1 MERGSA
7 MKRFGLRTLENPLQL
22 ILTSIQS
29 LIEPFFYFWPWLAS
43 VLVFAAF
50 LHSSQGNS
58 LAVSFSIEPIP
69 TWIVLGGL
77 GFHLAITTLG
87 CWFSALAATS
97 FKKPDGILKS
107 AAQSNPKLRMVSH
120 AIWILLLSVTPVLAF
135 ALSTNSLFALYLASI
150 WSLAVAAAA
159 YLGLHSIE
167 QGKKGLWL
175 RSVYAGRRHRFYF
188 AVFIALAATVPLAAG
203 AIVATQFPLKL
214 AVAGPLILALVGV
227 SAVSTLIGAILII
240 VPLCLQVRWLGWPIA
255 IVILVHAIYAPMSI
269 DDENPL
275 LRETRIAATMPAGE
289 WKNVCSATAIG
300 KPGFK
305 LVDRIG
311 NENNDANDAE
321 EKGEQR
327 PLAVPFFLVSA
338 EGGGIRAAFWTA
350 MGLGQMD
357 LVNDDKFASRVIS
370 LSGVSGG
377 SLGVAT
383 WLAAHEIEGLNP
395 QSRLDLMADFLAT
408 DFLSPLIGGFFFLD
422 TPRLL
427 FDGLWPSARRDHV
440 FEKAMFDRWMDLTG
454 SSFFAQ
460 PIRRLCFRNFPE
472 APFVFFNT
480 TDAITGRW
488 VPLGNSNFHREN
500 AFPGFSNAL
509 DHTSLRW
516 ISIAQAVSISARFP
530 FLSPGAEV
538 GITPQQI
545 GLTEAQSEID
555 GIEPSDGKTP
565 QEIKE
570 LEAKVATLQ
579 KDLDNKSEWPRK
591 TLSVVRVATLV
602 DGGYFDNSGLS
613 HTIDA
618 MEELN
623 RHFTTSSEKRKYMDR
638 PVYALHFSNDPST
651 ACLPLQSNWVSRL
664 SASAKLFLETSKA
677 GLECEYQT
685 EKLNE
690 ATAPHALQFLTTPLE
705 AIFSVRGEHAAS
717 QREHLINRFF
727 KEQYSRFRPMFP
739 PMRQLKEF
747 SLANELAGMYSGSM
761 AIPIP
766 LSNKSWLLQKDVI
779 QHLYDEQTT
788 WLKSFEVG
796 DQKTPKGYFDNLD
809 TWRRYAIASVERWKC
824 AGELRTSQPP
834 LGWTLSSSDRTLL
847 RCLAGRATIRQGFPA
862 LTVPYTGVAT
872 PLPFGDRR
880 EPQPYSP
887 MQ

>member
-1 MERGSA
+1 
-7 MKRFGLRTLENPLQL
+7 MKRVRLSSLENSFRLL
-22 ILTSIQS
+22 LTSIQS

-43 VLVFAAF
+43 LLIFTAF

-97 FKKPDGILKS
+97 FQKPNTALKS
-107 AAQSNPKLRMVSH
+107 AAQSDPKLRMVCN
-120 AIWILLLSVTPVLAF
+120 AVWILVLSVTPVLAF
-135 ALSTNSLFALYLASI
+135 ALSTKSLAALCLASM
-150 WSLAVAAAA
+150 WSIAIAAAT
-159 YLGLHSIE
+159 YLGLRSIE
-167 QGKKGLWL
+167 KGKKGLWL
-175 RSVYAGRRHRFYF
+175 RTVYVGRRHRFYF

-203 AIVATQFPLKL
+203 AIVATQFPLRL
-214 AVAGPLILALVGV
+214 AVAGPLILSLVGV
-227 SAVSTLIGAILII
+227 SALSTLIAATLII
-240 VPLCLQVRWLGWPIA
+240 VPLCLQARWLGWPIGIA
-255 IVILVHAIYAPMSI
+255 ILIHAIYAPMSI

-275 LRETRIAATMPAGE
+275 LREARIAATM
-289 WKNVCSATAIG
+289 SAD
-300 KPGFK
+300 KW
-305 LVDRIG
+305 
-311 NENNDANDAE
+311 ESECANT
-321 EKGEQR
+321 EKGTPGLALIDRLDDEIHEADDVEESMGQR
-327 PLAVPFFLVSA
+327 PLAEPFFLVSA

-357 LVNDDKFASRVIS
+357 LANDDKFASRVIS

-377 SLGVAT
+377 SLGIAT
-383 WLAAHEIEGLNP
+383 WLAAHEIKGLNP

-440 FEKAMFDRWMDLTG
+440 FEKAMFDRWINLTG

-460 PIRRLCFRNFPE
+460 PIRRLCFREFQE
-472 APFVFFNT
+472 ATFVFFNT

-488 VPLGNSNFHREN
+488 VPLGNSNFDREN

-538 GITPQQI
+538 GIAPQQI
-545 GLTEAQSEID
+545 GLFEAQSKID
-555 GIEPSDGKTP
+555 EIEPWNGTTP
-565 QEIKE
+565 QEVKE
-570 LEAKVATLQ
+570 LENKIATLQ
-579 KDLDNKSEWPRK
+579 KDLDRRSEWPRK
-591 TLSVVRVATLV
+591 TLSAVRVATLV

-618 MEELN
+618 MEVLN
-623 RHFTTSSEKRKYMDR
+623 RRIASRSRDKQKYMDR
-638 PVYALHFSNDPST
+638 PVYAMHFSNDPST
-651 ACLPLQSNWVSRL
+651 ACFPLQPDWLSRL
-664 SASAKLFLETSKA
+664 SASAKLFLETSKI
-677 GLECEYQT
+677 GLGCEYQT
-685 EKLNE
+685 EKLND
-690 ATAPHALQFLTTPLE
+690 ATAPHPFQFVTTPLE
-705 AIFSVRGEHAAS
+705 AIFSVRGEHASS

-727 KEQYSRFRPMFP
+727 KRQYSRLKPIFP
-739 PMRQLKEF
+739 PKQQLKEF
-747 SLANELAGMYSGSM
+747 SLANELAGMYSGLM
-761 AIPIP
+761 AIPVP
-766 LSNKSWLLQKDVI
+766 FSSQPWRLQSDVI
-779 QHLYDEQTT
+779 QNLYDKQTM

-796 DQKTPKGYFDNLD
+796 DQKIPKGYFDKID
-809 TWRRYAIASVERWKC
+809 TWRRYANISVERWKC
-824 AGELRTSQPP
+824 ADELRSSQPP

-847 RCLAGRATIRQGFPA
+847 RCLAGRSTIRQGFPA
-862 LTVPYTGVAT
+862 LTVPYTEGPT
-872 PLPFGDRR
+872 PLPFGDTH

-887 MQ
+887 LQ